1 MWDLLFDLR
10 GLLERGV
17 DAAAY
22 GILALAATALF
33 LVRLG
38 FAMFAG
44 DTGDGNLDG
53 DLDLGSDGHAGAH
66 SDATFS
72 LFSLLSI
79 LAFFM
84 GAGWM
89 GLACRIDWGFGR
101 LASAV
106 SSTGFGLLMMTLA
119 SVMMW
124 GVRRL
129 NREVGYDVA
138 SAVGTIGRVYL
149 TIPEKGA
156 GHGQVEISVSGR
168 KKVLRAASAGPRLE
182 AFRDVRVV
190 AARAE
195 DETLVVEPAD

>member
-1 MWDLLFDLR
+1 MWDLLFDFR
-10 GLLERGV
+10 GLLERGI

-22 GILALAATALF
+22 GFLALSATVLF

-38 FAMFAG
+38 FAMFGG
-44 DTGDGNLDG
+44 DSGDGDFG
-53 DLDLGSDGHAGAH
+53 GDADLDAGSH
-66 SDATFS
+66 SDVTFS

-84 GAGWM
+84 GTGWM
-89 GLACRIDWGFGR
+89 GLACRLDWGLGR
-101 LASAV
+101 FPSALLA
-106 SSTGFGLLMMTLA
+106 TGFGLVMMITA
-119 SVMMW
+119 SAMMW

-129 NREVGYDVA
+129 NREVGYDLGT
-138 SAVGTIGRVYL
+138 AVGKAGRVYL

-156 GHGQVEISVSGR
+156 GHGQVEVTVSGR

-190 AARAE
+190 SFRAE
-195 DETLVVEPAD
+195 DETLVVEPLD